1 MVHFSADHC
10 QREDIGQLSTEVFMS
25 LNYNAVI
32 TASPDDVLLL
42 I

>member
-1 MVHFSADHC
+1 MVLFSADHSH
-10 QREDIGQLSTEVFMS
+10 REDIGHLSTEVFMF

-32 TASPDDVLLL
+32 TSGPVDVLLL